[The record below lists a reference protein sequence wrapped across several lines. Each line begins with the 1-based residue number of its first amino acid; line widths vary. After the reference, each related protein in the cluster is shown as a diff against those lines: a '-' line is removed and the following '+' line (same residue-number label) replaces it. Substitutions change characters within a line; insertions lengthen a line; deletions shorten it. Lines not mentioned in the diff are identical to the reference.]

1 MYASLPAPFATSPT
15 KNTSGA
21 RSDDQASQRPSLRP
35 TSFHTPNLNSNPSPS
50 SSAPAPAPQAGPQ
63 TNGGGNV
70 PGPAPQGAPQNNG
83 GANVPGPAP
92 QAAPQTNGGAN
103 VPVPAPQAGPQ
114 ANGEGNVAAGTG
126 NLDEGRKRRERDV
139 PDKANIIADIRKRN
153 KTEKALQAEEPKR

>member
-1 MYASLPAPFATSPT
+1 MYASLPAPFAMSPT

-35 TSFHTPNLNSNPSPS
+35 TSFHMPNLNSNPSPS

-63 TNGGGNV
+63 TNGGG
-70 PGPAPQGAPQNNG
+70 
-83 GANVPGPAP
+83 NVPGPAP

-126 NLDEGRKRRERDV
+126 NLDEGRKWRERDI
-139 PDKANIIADIRKRN
+139 PNKANIITDIRKRN